1 MLSHCDVS
9 NLIELAPE
17 FGSQIDSYS
26 VDVMLSAGKVA
37 VTSFSSL
44 VTRTPLMVT
53 SAAGSQLKRKIMKI
67 GTHNGS
73 FHCDEALGCFLLK
86 QTDAFKS
93 ADIIRTR
100 DEDILKDLDV
110 VIDVGG
116 KYDPGKLVCANPHIV
131 SVVISDCFQLLY

>member
-1 MLSHCDVS
+1 
-9 NLIELAPE
+9 
-17 FGSQIDSYS
+17 
-26 VDVMLSAGKVA
+26 
-37 VTSFSSL
+37 
-44 VTRTPLMVT
+44 MVT

-100 DEDILKDLDV
+100 DEDTLKDLDV

-116 KYDPGKLVCANPHIV
+116 KYDPGKLAGYNCAMIY
-131 SVVISDCFQLLY
+131 ISPLCHSLCCF